1 MLRHIRE
8 ASLRYLQRFILS
20 FAAFI
25 VTLLVMEG
33 LLRAVGYLPYYL
45 DQRAFVPSQNA
56 SLLYELRP
64 NFSGL
69 YAGVLIHINSEG
81 IRGREPSVRN
91 DNTAFRVVVAGDSVA
106 FGQGVREEDTLAEQ
120 LGARLQRKF
129 SLPVEAVNL
138 GVPGYDTC
146 QEYWRFKEKALPL
159 GPQVALLVYYENDVD
174 PSVFQVK
181 DGVVVSPDVRTG
193 LPGDLLAAA
202 RKYSFVYNLVWMRW
216 QVLRQPRFTENGYRT
231 VLTKKFEEGSPG
243 WRKSRACLAD
253 LISLARANSIRI
265 IVIPFPVMSGLSE
278 KSYPFAGYIK
288 SVCDAAR
295 AEGAECL
302 DVVPALQDPGIQ
314 TMVSNVESHPSADV
328 QRRIAE
334 LVEKML
340 PSPKVPEKLKVGSGK
355 LQKEK

>member
-1 MLRHIRE
+1 M
-8 ASLRYLQRFILS
+8 
-20 FAAFI
+20 
-25 VTLLVMEG
+25 
-33 LLRAVGYLPYYL
+33 RAVGYLPYYL

-69 YAGVLIHINSEG
+69 YAGVPIHINSQG
-81 IRGREPSVRN
+81 IRGREPSMRH

-146 QEYWRFKEKALPL
+146 QEYWRFKEKALPF

-174 PSVFQVK
+174 PAVFQVK
-181 DGVVVSPDVRTG
+181 DGSVVSPDIRTG

-202 RKYSFVYNLVWMRW
+202 RKHSDLYNLVWTRW
-216 QVLRQPRFTENGYRT
+216 QVLKQPRFTEDGYRAI
-231 VLTKKFEEGSPG
+231 LTKKFDEGSPG
-243 WRKSRACLAD
+243 WVRSKACLAD

-265 IVIPFPVMSGLSE
+265 IVIPFPVMSGLTE
-278 KSYPFAGYIK
+278 KSYAFAGYIK

-295 AEGAECL
+295 AEEAECL
-302 DVVPALQDPGIQ
+302 DVVPALQDPGMRS
-314 TMVSNVESHPSADV
+314 TVSRVENHPSADV
-328 QRRIAE
+328 YRRIAE
-334 LVEKML
+334 LVEKIM
-340 PSPKVPEKLKVGSGK
+340 PSPKVPEKGK
-355 LQKEK
+355 GR